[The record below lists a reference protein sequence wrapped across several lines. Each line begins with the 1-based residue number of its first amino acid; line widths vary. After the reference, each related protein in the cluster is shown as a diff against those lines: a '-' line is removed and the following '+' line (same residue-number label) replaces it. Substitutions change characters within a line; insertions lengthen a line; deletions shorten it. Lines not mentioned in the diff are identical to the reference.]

1 LGENILKK
9 LLTIVLVVVG
19 LVIAFGYGTYKVLD
33 NVDNYQEKN
42 SGNEAR
48 SVAAPEENNESPYAT
63 KQEEYQEQTKNIG
76 GQIFELELTDATT
89 EGEIIEIMHKM
100 THQKVKAEDKWG
112 AIPMS
117 EHTVSQ
123 VLDFLEKSNF
133 ASKEDLIDIAKKWEK
148 GDFQTVDYDHN
159 YFWEWQGGTV
169 GRAYGIMSTAEEEEF
184 IKNNF

>member
-1 LGENILKK
+1 MGESILKK
-9 LLTIVLVVVG
+9 ILTIAVVVLG
-19 LVIAFGYGTYKVLD
+19 LVIAFGYGTYRVLD
-33 NVDNYQEKN
+33 NVENYQEKN
-42 SGNEAR
+42 PTSEHR
-48 SVAAPEENNESPYAT
+48 SVAPPEEDEDSPYAT

-76 GQIFELELTDATT
+76 GQNFELELTDTTT

-112 AIPMS
+112 AIPLS

-123 VLDFLEKSNF
+123 VLEFLQNSNF
-133 ASKEDLIDIAKKWEK
+133 ASTEDLIDIAEKWKK

-159 YFWEWQGGTV
+159 YFWQWQGGTV
-169 GRAYGIMSTAEEEEF
+169 GRAYGIMSSAEEEEF

>member
-1 LGENILKK
+1 MKK
-9 LLTIVLVVVG
+9 ILTIVGVVVG

-33 NVDNYQEKN
+33 NVENYQEEN

-48 SVAAPEENNESPYAT
+48 SVAAPDEKDDSPYT
-63 KQEEYQEQTKNIG
+63 NKQEEFKEQTKNIG
-76 GQIFELELTDATT
+76 GQTFELELTDSTT
-89 EGEIIEIMHKM
+89 EDEIIEIMHKM

-117 EHTVSQ
+117 DHTVTQ
-123 VLDFLEKSNF
+123 VLEFLKKTSFPTN
-133 ASKEDLIDIAKKWEK
+133 EDLIEIAEKWKK

-159 YFWEWQGGTV
+159 FFWQLQGGTV
-169 GRAYGIMSTAEEEEF
+169 GRAYGIMSPAEEEEF